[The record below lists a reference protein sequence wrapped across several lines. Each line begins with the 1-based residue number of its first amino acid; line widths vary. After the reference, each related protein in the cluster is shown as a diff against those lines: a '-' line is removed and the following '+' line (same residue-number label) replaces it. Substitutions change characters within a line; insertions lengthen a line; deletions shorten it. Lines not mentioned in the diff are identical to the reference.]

1 MTMNCTHAM
10 CLRRGQVAQDT
21 SGKQIR
27 VTSLDILLG
36 SEPPTLRLP
45 VFPGRDGVNALGHR
59 TANGFGVGL
68 HLVQLR
74 CAVSQHLRGLS
85 SNVDTPGLF

>member
-1 MTMNCTHAM
+1 MLCASEEVRLPKTPRANNA
-10 CLRRGQVAQDT
+10 
-21 SGKQIR
+21 
-27 VTSLDILLG
+27 DILLG

-45 VFPGRDGVNALGHR
+45 VFPGRDGVNALGRR

-68 HLVQLR
+68 HLVKLR
-74 CAVSQHLRGLS
+74 CAVVSQHLRGWS